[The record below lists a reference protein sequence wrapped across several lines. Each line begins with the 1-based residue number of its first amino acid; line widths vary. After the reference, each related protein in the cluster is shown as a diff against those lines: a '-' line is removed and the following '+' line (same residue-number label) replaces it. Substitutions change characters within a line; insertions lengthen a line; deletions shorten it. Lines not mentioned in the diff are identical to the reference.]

1 MKRARGLAVAS
12 VMSVAAV
19 FAAMTPAQAASNDGT
34 CNTDEACIYRLLDY
48 SGGIYDTLSSK
59 KSYSGLVFH
68 GTSTTIDNKASS
80 ARNKD
85 PDSNLWFYQLD
96 NWAGDT
102 WGLPAGSSTNFSG
115 SDDNKWSSH
124 CWTGATAGCPGG

>member
-1 MKRARGLAVAS
+1 MRRGRALLAAS
-12 VMSVAAV
+12 VMSVAGV

-34 CNTDEACIYRLLDY
+34 CNTGEACIYRLQDY
-48 SGGIYDTLSSK
+48 AGGIYDTLSSK

-85 PDSNLWFYQLD
+85 ANHNLWFYQLD

-102 WGLPAGSSTNFSG
+102 WGLPPGASTNFSG

-124 CWTGATAGCPGG
+124 CWTYSTAGCPGG